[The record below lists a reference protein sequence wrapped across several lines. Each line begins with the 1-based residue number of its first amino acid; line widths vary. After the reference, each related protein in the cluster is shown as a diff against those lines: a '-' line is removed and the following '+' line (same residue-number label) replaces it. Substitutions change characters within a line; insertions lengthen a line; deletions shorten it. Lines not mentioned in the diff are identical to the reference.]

1 MDYYGPSYRNRTRYP
16 KALVLFDGAGLSA
29 RGLREAGFRTMGIE
43 LNPVAH
49 TMANAIL
56 QAEVNRF
63 GQDCPAAHSY
73 VILADVR
80 SSSSVRLM
88 NYADVIWASPPCQL
102 RSSANNTGSA
112 TSEFSENLLAWSL
125 DLPDAYPKAKAVWI
139 ENVTQ
144 MKKGSNDWGTLYNA
158 FQFGTDQCRNRVV
171 GGRYPAP
178 EVLAAYK
185 RMPPGICRA
194 ITATEW
200 KGCATDT
207 RRASRFYGRRL
218 TLAEC
223 AYHMDMPDWM
233 LAAMRN
239 CKSADF
245 TAIAWDREI
254 YKAIGNGVPL
264 KMAKAFGDAA
274 IKGIDFDRQME
285 VAKLVMSRDSALLA
299 QLND

>member
-1 MDYYGPSYRNRTRYP
+1 MTAYSEGGAWGEWGTFRNQTHYR
-16 KALVLFDGAGLSA
+16 KAVVLFDGAGLSA
-29 RGLREAGFRTMGIE
+29 RGLRESGFRTVGVE
-43 LNPVAH
+43 LNPIAH
-49 TMANAIL
+49 TMAKAIL
-56 QAEVNRF
+56 EAEVRRF
-63 GQDCPAAHSY
+63 GQDCPAAHSHL
-73 VILADVR
+73 ILADVR
-80 SSSSVRLM
+80 SNVVALLM
-88 NYADVIWASPPCQL
+88 RSTTAIWASPPCQL
-102 RSSANNTGSA
+102 RSSANNTGTA

-178 EVLAAYK
+178 EVLAPYK

-200 KGCATDT
+200 KGCASDT

-239 CKSADF
+239 CKPSDF
-245 TAIAWDREI
+245 TGIAWDREI

-264 KMAKAFGDAA
+264 KMAKAFGDAV
-274 IKGIDFDRQME
+274 IKGIE
-285 VAKLVMSRDSALLA
+285 
-299 QLND
+299 ND